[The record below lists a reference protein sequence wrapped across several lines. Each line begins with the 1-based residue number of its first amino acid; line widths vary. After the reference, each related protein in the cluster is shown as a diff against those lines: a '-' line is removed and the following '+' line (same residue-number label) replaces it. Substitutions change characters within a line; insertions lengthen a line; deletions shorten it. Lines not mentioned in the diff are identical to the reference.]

1 MTFLSIFSIRWRK
14 ALRLRAR
21 RATPPAA
28 EPRAQHRSHL
38 ISLRRRLA
46 LIYVRTYKTQRRF
59 FAWETMT
66 FRPFENPRI
75 NTAKQ
80 PSQSPSR
87 RRRPPHPGRIDEQR
101 SSAQF
106 AHLQTLRIH
115 MPALKAATSINSR
128 RGLAPAPSAI
138 KAIMAVSHQSSFASH
153 DRSIPPDDK
162 TNRRRN
168 LRTTALRQAVRA
180 RKPFGKKRR
189 PPQTRGSPSKPHFKA
204 EHDTSSYTPAS
215 TEPLPVLSLARSSH
229 VVSDF
234 SSDA

>member
-1 MTFLSIFSIRWRK
+1 
-14 ALRLRAR
+14 
-21 RATPPAA
+21 
-28 EPRAQHRSHL
+28 
-38 ISLRRRLA
+38 
-46 LIYVRTYKTQRRF
+46 
-59 FAWETMT
+59 MT

-180 RKPFGKKRR
+180 RKPFGKNGDPRKQEGRRRNLISKQNTTRAAIR
-189 PPQTRGSPSKPHFKA
+189 PPRPSLYRFSASPEAAMSSAIFPATLERTFGKRNSDAIATRQRMAVP
-204 EHDTSSYTPAS
+204 TYTPW
-215 TEPLPVLSLARSSH
+215 
-229 VVSDF
+229 
-234 SSDA
+234 